1 MNKQNNIIIPA
12 VAVEQGRFQPG
23 EDIAVHIGENTL
35 VVLPEKLTALQA
47 ANAIALLADVG
58 SELVAI
64 VKDACGSCEDQIK
77 EGGCPA
83 GGFDDPDN
91 CPLKDVTGPEV
102 ILSDALRKDAG
113 IPQNVKLEFFV
124 DEGEVLVAA
133 ADYEH
138 DITDVPPVAREV
150 LALAGVCPGSLDQLI
165 MSEEIIHE
173 A

>member
-12 VAVEQGRFQPG
+12 DAVELSHIQPG
-23 EDIAVHIGENTL
+23 ADIAIHIGENTL

-58 SELVAI
+58 SDLVAI
-64 VKDACGSCEDQIK
+64 VKDACGSCEDQMK
-77 EGGCPA
+77 QDGCPA

-91 CPLKDVTGPEV
+91 CPLKGMSGPEV
-102 ILSDALRKDAG
+102 TLSDALRKEADIPRDA
-113 IPQNVKLEFFV
+113 KLEFFV

-138 DITDVPPVAREV
+138 DITDVPPAAREV

-165 MSEEIIHE
+165 MSEAIIHE